1 MRRKVLFSIIMLII
15 SSLLFGSTISFAMN
29 DSAAEIALASTAVY
43 GDVNGDR
50 NVDSIDYALVKSYL
64 LNVIAVFPAENGFMT
79 ADVSGDGNVNSLDL
93 SLIRQYILRTIE
105 IFPVENL
112 IGEWVPYM
120 PKKEDI
126 HYHIGQNSDGKYQV
140 VFEVTFPATGY
151 MVEYTDE
158 LAIALAI
165 QPDGTILTSYRPVKE
180 PTFWAYTGPSLAVI
194 TTKQLVYTL
203 GGKGKYTFEFLRTWY
218 DFDIQ

>member
-1 MRRKVLFSIIMLII
+1 MQRKVLFSIIMLIV

-29 DSAAEIALASTAVY
+29 DSVSEVALASTVVY

-64 LNVIAVFPAENGFMT
+64 LNTIAVFPSENSFMT

-93 SLIRQYILRTIE
+93 SLIRQYILRIIE
-105 IFPVENL
+105 IFPVEQS
-112 IGEWVPYM
+112 IGEWAPYM
-120 PKKEDI
+120 PQKEYI
-126 HYHIGQNSDGKYQV
+126 NYHTRQNSDGKYQV
-140 VFEVTFPATGY
+140 VFEVTFPSSGY
-151 MVEYTDE
+151 KVEYTDE

-180 PTFWAYTGPSLAVI
+180 PAFWAYTGPSLTVM

-203 GGKGKYTFEFLRTWY
+203 GGRGKYTFKFLGTWY
-218 DFDIQ
+218 DFNIK